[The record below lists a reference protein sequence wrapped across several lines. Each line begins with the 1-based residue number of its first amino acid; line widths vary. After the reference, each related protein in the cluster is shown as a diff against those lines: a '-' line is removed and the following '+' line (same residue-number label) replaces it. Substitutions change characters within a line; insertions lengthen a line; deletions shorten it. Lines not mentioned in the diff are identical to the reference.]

1 MANFKRFCE
10 ILVATN
16 GNPTVKQVLDCGY
29 TMEHFIRLCDANI
42 NTEVLVGKA
51 KESLE
56 KMNNKEAM

>member
-29 TMEHFIRLCDANI
+29 TIEHFIRLCDI
-42 NTEVLVGKA
+42 NTNTKALVEKA
-51 KESLE
+51 KESLG
-56 KMNNKEAM
+56 KMEV